1 MIGVPTACKVS
12 VFKLKFLIWL
22 AKFVS
27 HAVLVCGQIKGS
39 YMPCYIIITI
49 VVN

>member
-12 VFKLKFLIWL
+12 VFKLIWL

-27 HAVLVCGQIKGS
+27 HALLVCGQIKGI
-39 YMPCYIIITI
+39 CHVI
-49 VVN
+49 